1 MTRKAFACVRADPS
15 HLQALLPLLTPPNPP
30 PSLCVRAFVRAACFR
45 ACFVRA
51 ACVCVCARACVC
63 TTLMPSSRSIL
74 ACQPQARQH
83 PFRVTMQSE
92 SRDYILFIRIMCTV
106 SCPISESLFC
116 PVHFRAVYS
125 MSFVSSASVAPCPVH
140 YPSRA
145 RRCPEVRARSGP
157 ACVRA
162 CVCVC
167 VRVCERVCA
176 RVCERASVCVRV
188 CACVRELVRVRV
200 RACACVRVFVYVR

>member
-1 MTRKAFACVRADPS
+1 MCVQIQVIYRLSFPFSPPQTRLLLCACVRS
-15 HLQALLPLLTPPNPP
+15 
-30 PSLCVRAFVRAACFR
+30 CVLRAFVRALCVLR
-45 ACFVRA
+45 
-51 ACVCVCARACVC
+51 VCVCARACVC